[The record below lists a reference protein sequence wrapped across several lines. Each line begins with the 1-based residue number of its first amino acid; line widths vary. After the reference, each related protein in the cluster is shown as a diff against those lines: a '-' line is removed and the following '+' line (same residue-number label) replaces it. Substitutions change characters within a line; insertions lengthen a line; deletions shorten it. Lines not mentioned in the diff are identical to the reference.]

1 MSSTTGAATRGAAA
15 DNRDDPR
22 RGRLTGPAWRDVA
35 RAVRLGKKSD
45 AYSVEVH
52 GVRIV
57 FKMSVPKPS
66 QETCGGKAQERPAR
80 RRQEPTTSASA
91 VRKDNELNSAQRRS
105 AKRLQEYLQLKGAH
119 GQGVV
124 HSSGSTSE
132 DAVELAQAE
141 PGVRNAEAAHCE
153 AEATGGA
160 QERAADEASAYEHQP
175 SPYKEQG
182 PHTGASRQ
190 THTQEPI
197 AVDLATIK
205 KRQADSGPQR
215 PRGSITCRF
224 CGGRHQSSHR
234 MPKCRC
240 EQPGWYEHMRPWSP
254 PKRWPRGA
262 QPQSITSPKR
272 ALENDVQEGERPT
285 TMVRRRGAV

>member
-1 MSSTTGAATRGAAA
+1 MEEGPGAA
-15 DNRDDPR
+15 
-22 RGRLTGPAWRDVA
+22 
-35 RAVRLGKKSD
+35 
-45 AYSVEVH
+45 
-52 GVRIV
+52 
-57 FKMSVPKPS
+57 
-66 QETCGGKAQERPAR
+66 GKAPAG
-80 RRQEPTTSASA
+80 A
-91 VRKDNELNSAQRRS
+91 D
-105 AKRLQEYLQLKGAH
+105 EYLQLKGAH

-132 DAVELAQAE
+132 DAVEPAQAE
-141 PGVRNAEAAHCE
+141 PDVRNAEAAHCE
-153 AEATGGA
+153 AEATGGG

-205 KRQADSGPQR
+205 KRQADCGPQR

-254 PKRWPRGA
+254 DGHH
-262 QPQSITSPKR
+262 
-272 ALENDVQEGERPT
+272 
-285 TMVRRRGAV
+285 RRGGPVAHNCSQSPHPSERSRTTFRRVSGLPLWLGGEVRYRP

>member
-80 RRQEPTTSASA
+80 RRQEPTTSVSA
-91 VRKDNELNSAQRRS
+91 VRKDNELNSAQRRN

-132 DAVELAQAE
+132 DAWSLRRPNLTCATPRQRIAKPRRPV
-141 PGVRNAEAAHCE
+141 GVRSEQLTNRQHTSTSPHHTESNYH
-153 AEATGGA
+153 T
-160 QERAADEASAYEHQP
+160 RARRDRRTRRRRPSSTSRRSTSARLNVVGREGPSPAASAAVGTRAPTACHCAGV
-175 SPYKEQG
+175 SSQG
-182 PHTGASRQ
+182 G
-190 THTQEPI
+190 
-197 AVDLATIK
+197 
-205 KRQADSGPQR
+205 
-215 PRGSITCRF
+215 
-224 CGGRHQSSHR
+224 
-234 MPKCRC
+234 
-240 EQPGWYEHMRPWSP
+240 
-254 PKRWPRGA
+254 
-262 QPQSITSPKR
+262 TS
-272 ALENDVQEGERPT
+272 T
-285 TMVRRRGAV
+285 